1 MEDARLRAPAAA
13 AEIRARLTHNLA
25 SVPGRVDYI
34 QVKLIDR
41 DGELWAEPVFG
52 KSNLIYT
59 LIKAD
64 GMMIIPIDANGIAA
78 GELVEV
84 RLF

>member
-1 MEDARLRAPAAA
+1 MG
-13 AEIRARLTHNLA
+13 NLA
-25 SVPGRVDYI
+25 AHINIVRAYGLPCIVTINRFPT
-34 QVKLIDR
+34 DR

-59 LIKAD
+59 LVKAD

-78 GELVEV
+78 GELVDV

>member
-1 MEDARLRAPAAA
+1 M
-13 AEIRARLTHNLA
+13 
-25 SVPGRVDYI
+25 
-34 QVKLIDR
+34 KLIDR

-59 LIKAD
+59 LVKAD
-64 GMMIIPIDANGIAA
+64 GMLIIPIDANGIAA
-78 GELVEV
+78 GELVDV